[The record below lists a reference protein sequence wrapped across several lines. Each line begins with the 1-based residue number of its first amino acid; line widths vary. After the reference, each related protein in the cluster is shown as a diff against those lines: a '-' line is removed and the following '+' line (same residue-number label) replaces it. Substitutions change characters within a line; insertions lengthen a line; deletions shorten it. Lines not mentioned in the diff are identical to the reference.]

1 MSFLQNLIHLAAA
14 TSNVPDSVKS
24 TVKTLPDATKGTFL
38 TNALNLA
45 YFAAGIACA
54 VMIIVSGINWIV
66 SSGQPD
72 KVKKAQQTLTY
83 AVVGLI
89 IIFAAFAITR
99 FVLGAAG

>member
-1 MSFLQNLIHLAAA
+1 MIINNHLADITVDDKGIHNNNVLPTGGSFL
-14 TSNVPDSVKS
+14 S
-24 TVKTLPDATKGTFL
+24 
-38 TNALNLA
+38 NALNLT

-83 AVVGLI
+83 AIVGLI
-89 IIFAAFAITR
+89 IVFAAFMITR
-99 FVLGAAG
+99 FIVGATG